1 LSVEGS
7 VRRLLMLACD
17 VAGLAGAF
25 LVAVYIRFGP
35 SGDALWGYDRLPTKT
50 LLNTVLLA
58 LCLYYSGYYEE
69 WQAQRP
75 LDTAFRALRALV
87 VGTLLLL
94 TVYYVVPSL
103 AVGRGI
109 LALHLTV
116 AFVVLVYLRALYRW
130 LGEDEAFAQAVLVL
144 GTGAAAQD
152 VAQEVAK
159 QRLSG
164 LKIVG
169 FVSADS
175 AEVGQHLAGY
185 RVVGAMDELTLVAER
200 HRVGRIVVALD
211 DRRGQMPVDQL
222 LRCRIEGIRVEEAAS
237 LLERLTGQI
246 PIRNLRPSHLVF
258 STGFSE
264 SPLQRRLKHSGELV
278 LAGLALIALSPL
290 MLLIAL
296 AIRLTSPGPAL
307 FGQDRVGRRGRVF
320 KLYKFRTMRVDAEAE
335 TGPVWASGDGD
346 QRVTRLGRFLRKTR
360 IDELPQLV
368 NVFRGEMSFV
378 GPRPERPHFVNALR
392 KVIPFYDERHS
403 VRPGITGWAQ
413 VRNGYGSSIE
423 DAQQKLQ
430 FDLFYIKHAG
440 FQIDLGILLDTL
452 KVVVVGR
459 GAR

>member
-1 LSVEGS
+1 
-7 VRRLLMLACD
+7 
-17 VAGLAGAF
+17 
-25 LVAVYIRFGP
+25 
-35 SGDALWGYDRLPTKT
+35 
-50 LLNTVLLA
+50 
-58 LCLYYSGYYEE
+58 
-69 WQAQRP
+69 
-75 LDTAFRALRALV
+75 
-87 VGTLLLL
+87 
-94 TVYYVVPSL
+94 
-103 AVGRGI
+103 
-109 LALHLTV
+109 
-116 AFVVLVYLRALYRW
+116 
-130 LGEDEAFAQAVLVL
+130 
-144 GTGAAAQD
+144 
-152 VAQEVAK
+152 
-159 QRLSG
+159 
-164 LKIVG
+164 
-169 FVSADS
+169 
-175 AEVGQHLAGY
+175 
-185 RVVGAMDELTLVAER
+185 
-200 HRVGRIVVALD
+200 
-211 DRRGQMPVDQL
+211 
-222 LRCRIEGIRVEEAAS
+222 
-237 LLERLTGQI
+237 
-246 PIRNLRPSHLVF
+246 
-258 STGFSE
+258 
-264 SPLQRRLKHSGELV
+264 
-278 LAGLALIALSPL
+278 